1 MLQVMVQCRRSTILT
16 LALSLV
22 CSVAAA
28 APKPSQLDT
37 LELTDLY
44 GQPHQI
50 AEYRTGN
57 WTVVTFL
64 GTECPLVRLYARR
77 LSDLADE
84 FSSRG
89 VSFIGVNSNC
99 QDSLTEI
106 SAYGRRHDLT
116 IPLLKDVGHHL
127 ANALG
132 AERTP
137 QVFVLD
143 RDNNI
148 HYQGRIDDQYGV
160 GFSREKPTRQDLRLA
175 LDALTSGRPVEV
187 PRTEAAGCHIGRLPN
202 PSDDA
207 TVTYSDQ
214 IARIFQKHCVE
225 CHRDGQIAPFAL
237 TDYDEA
243 VGWAETI
250 AEVIRDRRMPP
261 WHASTAYGDFKNARL
276 MSDAEKELVYEWVD
290 SGAPA
295 GDAANLPEPET
306 YVSGWRL
313 PKDPDLVLEMRSRPF
328 PIPAEGT
335 VEYQYFVVDPGFES
349 EKWIK
354 SAEVIPGNFNV
365 VHHCIVF
372 VRPPD
377 ANGLRGFGWLAAY
390 VPGQAPIVLPPGM
403 ARRVPAGSKLVFQM
417 HYTPNGIPQQD
428 NTKLGIVFTDET
440 EVEKEIV
447 TLGALNRSFEIPP
460 GAKDFKVET
469 TMDWFPKGGQ
479 VVSLAPH
486 MHVRGRSFRFIA
498 EDGDNRRILLDVP
511 DYDFNW
517 QHVYELREPLPLSEN
532 TLIRCIARFDNSA
545 DNLVNPDPTASVTWG
560 DQTWEEMMV
569 GFVDVAVSRD
579 TQIKLPWETDEGDEP
594 ANEDEIDEFFKR
606 FDIDKDGFVHREEV
620 PTTFAVFAFWRF
632 DDNNDSMLDRAEA
645 SEIAGR

>member
-1 MLQVMVQCRRSTILT
+1 MQFITRRSPSAIIT

-22 CSVAAA
+22 CGVATA
-28 APKPSQLDT
+28 APQLPQLDSV
-37 LELTDLY
+37 ELTDPY
-44 GQPHQI
+44 GKPHQL

-64 GTECPLVRLYARR
+64 GTECPLVRLYAQR

-89 VSFIGVNSNC
+89 VSFVGVNSNC

-106 SAYGRRHDLT
+106 SAYRRRYDLG

-127 ANALG
+127 ADALG

-148 HYQGRIDDQYGV
+148 RYQGRIDDQYGV
-160 GFSREKPTRQDLRLA
+160 GYSREKPTRQDLRLA
-175 LDALTSGRPVEV
+175 LAALTSGRMVEV
-187 PRTEAAGCHIGRLPN
+187 PNTEAVGCYIGRLPK
-202 PSDDA
+202 PSDEA

-250 AEVIRDRRMPP
+250 AEVIRDQRMPP
-261 WHASTAYGDFKNARL
+261 WHASTAHGDFKNARL
-276 MSDAEKELVYEWVD
+276 MTNVEKELVYQWVD

-295 GDAANLPEPET
+295 GDLANLPEPQT

-313 PKDPDLVLEMRSRPF
+313 PNEPDLVLEMRSRPF
-328 PIPAEGT
+328 PIPSQGT
-335 VEYQYFVVDPGFES
+335 VEYQYFVADPGFET
-349 EKWIK
+349 EKWVK

-390 VPGQAPIVLPPGM
+390 VPGQAPVVLPPGT

-417 HYTPNGIPQQD
+417 HYTPNGVPQQD
-428 NTKLGIVFTDET
+428 LTKLGIVFTNEA
-440 EVEKEIV
+440 EVEQEIV

-460 GAKDFKVET
+460 GAKDFEVET
-469 TMDWFPKGGQ
+469 TMDWFPQGGR

-498 EDGDNRRILLDVP
+498 EDGDHRRVLLDVP
-511 DYDFNW
+511 NYDFNW
-517 QHVYELREPLPLSEN
+517 QHVYEFREPQSLSEN
-532 TLIRCIARFDNSA
+532 TLIRCVARFDNSA

-560 DQTWEEMMV
+560 DQTWQEMMV

-579 TQIKLPWETDEGDEP
+579 AEIKLPWENNEVDEP
-594 ANEDEIDEFFKR
+594 ASEDDVDEFFER
-606 FDIDKDGFVHREEV
+606 FDTDKDGFVHREEV
-620 PTTFAVFAFWRF
+620 PTTFAVFAFSRF